1 MIFMNVRRYVLAL
14 AIGIIMWL
22 PQPTEAVQTSEG
34 VRITL
39 VHTNDTH
46 TRIKPEDNAGKSMGW
61 AMLAAAVKKER
72 ELNPDTLV
80 LDAGDT
86 FHGLPL
92 ATLSSGETMVPLLNL
107 TGYDAMCP
115 GNQDF
120 NYGVPRLLELSKE
133 LNFPVLAANV
143 AYKDSGQLIFAPYK
157 EFNLSGVKIAV
168 FGLVTPET
176 MLKVSPLLTRNLSF
190 LDPVQQAQLMVD
202 KLRPNN
208 DLVIAVTHL
217 GIDPVCADKSTMVA
231 QKVKGIDIIID
242 GHSHTVLP
250 QGIKEGDTLICQT
263 GCYDSY
269 LGEVNVT
276 INNHRVVNKSA
287 RLLGLEEVNQL
298 ASTPDQN
305 VLREIERSTESAQPI
320 LDKVIGKS
328 SRELQYNR
336 EQIRTGETMLGDYAA
351 DAYRG
356 VSGADIA
363 IVNAGTFRAD
373 IPKGTITRGD
383 AIAVFPF
390 GNVVRKIQVTGAQV
404 KEALEH
410 GVSKYPADVGIFP
423 QISGISF
430 ILDSS
435 APAGK
440 RVVSVEVNSQPLD
453 LTQKYSLAVTNF
465 MHIGGD
471 GYTMLVNSPILGEYG
486 LADEVLA
493 AWISRGEDLHS
504 FGERIRILGT
514 ENK

>member
-1 MIFMNVRRYVLAL
+1 MKLMNVRHCVLML
-14 AIGIIMWL
+14 VIGIIIWL
-22 PQPTEAVQTSEG
+22 PQPSEAIQTSEG
-34 VRITL
+34 VRITI

-46 TRIKPEDNAGKSMGW
+46 TRIKPEDNSGKSMGW
-61 AMLAAAVKKER
+61 ATLAAAIKKER

-92 ATLSSGETMVPLLNL
+92 ATLSNGEIMVPLLNL
-107 TGYDAMCP
+107 TGYDAMCL

-120 NYGVPRLLELSKE
+120 NYGVPHLLELSKR
-133 LNFPVLAANV
+133 LNFPILVANV
-143 AYKDSGQLIFAPYK
+143 AYKDSGQLPFAPYK

-176 MLKVSPLLTRNLSF
+176 KLKISPLLTKNLSF

-202 KLRPNN
+202 KLRSNN

-217 GIDPVCADKSTMVA
+217 GIDLTSADKSTIVA

-250 QGIKEGDTLICQT
+250 QGIHEGDTLICQT
-263 GCYDSY
+263 GCYASC

-276 INNHRVVNKSA
+276 IKNHRVVDKSA
-287 RLLGLEEVNQL
+287 KLLGLEEVNRL
-298 ASTPDQN
+298 APIPDQE
-305 VLREIERSTESAQPI
+305 VLREIERSTKSAQPM
-320 LDKVIGKS
+320 LEKVIGQS
-328 SRELQYNR
+328 SRKFQYNR
-336 EQIRTGETMLGDYAA
+336 EQIRTGETELGDYAA

-356 VSGADIA
+356 ICGADIA

-373 IPKGTITRGD
+373 IPQGTITRGD
-383 AIAVFPF
+383 TIKVFPF
-390 GNVVRKIQVTGAQV
+390 GNVVQKIQVTGAQV

-410 GVSKYPADVGIFP
+410 GVSRYPADVGIFP
-423 QISGISF
+423 QVSGISF
-430 ILDSS
+430 TLDSS
-435 APAGK
+435 AQAGK
-440 RVVSVEVNSQPLD
+440 RVVSVEVNGKPLD

-471 GYTMLVNSPILGEYG
+471 GYSMLVNAPLLGEYG
-486 LADEVLA
+486 LADDVLA
-493 AWISRGEDLHS
+493 AWISRGENLRS
-504 FGERIRILGT
+504 FGQRIRID
-514 ENK
+514 K

>member
-1 MIFMNVRRYVLAL
+1 MIIMNVRRYVLAL
-14 AIGIIMWL
+14 AIGIITWL
-22 PQPTEAVQTSEG
+22 PQPSEAVQTSEG
-34 VRITL
+34 LRITI

-61 AMLAAAVKKER
+61 ATLAAAIKKER

-92 ATLSSGETMVPLLNL
+92 ATLSCGETMLSLLNL

-120 NYGVPRLLELSKE
+120 NYGIPRLLELSKA

-157 EFNLSGVKIAV
+157 EFYLSGVKIAV

-176 MLKVSPLLTRNLSF
+176 MRKISPSLTSNLSF

-208 DLVIAVTHL
+208 DLLIAVTHL
-217 GIDPVCADKSTMVA
+217 GIDPVCADKSTTVA

-276 INNHRVVNKSA
+276 IDNHRVVNKSA
-287 RLLGLEEVNQL
+287 RLLGLDEVHKL
-298 ASTPDQN
+298 APTPDQD
-305 VLREIERSTESAQPI
+305 VLKEIERSTKSTQPI
-320 LDKVIGKS
+320 LDKVIGQS
-328 SRELQYNR
+328 NRQLQYNR
-336 EQIRTGETMLGDYAA
+336 EQIRTKETELGDYAA

-356 VSGADIA
+356 ISNADIA
-363 IVNAGTFRAD
+363 IVNAGTFRAG

-383 AIAVFPF
+383 TIAVFPF
-390 GNVVRKIQVTGAQV
+390 GNMVRKIQVTGAQV
-404 KEALEH
+404 KESLEH

-423 QISGISF
+423 QVSGISF
-430 ILDSS
+430 TLDSS
-435 APAGK
+435 APAGN
-440 RVVSVEVNSQPLD
+440 RIANIEVNDKPLD

-465 MHIGGD
+465 MHMGGD
-471 GYTMLVNSPILGEYG
+471 GYSMLVNAPILGEYG

-493 AWISRGEDLHS
+493 AWISRGENLHS
-504 FGERIRILGT
+504 SGKRIRIF
-514 ENK
+514 

>member
-1 MIFMNVRRYVLAL
+1 
-14 AIGIIMWL
+14 
-22 PQPTEAVQTSEG
+22 
-34 VRITL
+34 
-39 VHTNDTH
+39 
-46 TRIKPEDNAGKSMGW
+46 
-61 AMLAAAVKKER
+61 
-72 ELNPDTLV
+72 
-80 LDAGDT
+80 
-86 FHGLPL
+86 
-92 ATLSSGETMVPLLNL
+92 
-107 TGYDAMCP
+107 
-115 GNQDF
+115 
-120 NYGVPRLLELSKE
+120 
-133 LNFPVLAANV
+133 
-143 AYKDSGQLIFAPYK
+143 
-157 EFNLSGVKIAV
+157 
-168 FGLVTPET
+168 
-176 MLKVSPLLTRNLSF
+176 
-190 LDPVQQAQLMVD
+190 
-202 KLRPNN
+202 
-208 DLVIAVTHL
+208 
-217 GIDPVCADKSTMVA
+217 
-231 QKVKGIDIIID
+231 
-242 GHSHTVLP
+242 
-250 QGIKEGDTLICQT
+250 
-263 GCYDSY
+263 
-269 LGEVNVT
+269 
-276 INNHRVVNKSA
+276 
-287 RLLGLEEVNQL
+287 
-298 ASTPDQN
+298 
-305 VLREIERSTESAQPI
+305 
-320 LDKVIGKS
+320 
-328 SRELQYNR
+328 
-336 EQIRTGETMLGDYAA
+336 MLGDYAA

-440 RVVSVEVNSQPLD
+440 RVVSVEVNGQPLD

-493 AWISRGEDLHS
+493 AWISRGENLHS

>member
-1 MIFMNVRRYVLAL
+1 MNVHRCLLAL
-14 AIGIIMWL
+14 VIGIVIWF
-22 PQPTEAVQTSEG
+22 PQPSEAVQTSEG

-46 TRIKPEDNAGKSMGW
+46 ARIKPEDNAGKSMGW
-61 AMLAAAVKKER
+61 AVLAAAIKKER

-92 ATLSSGETMVPLLNL
+92 ITLSRGENMVPLLNL
-107 TGYDAMCP
+107 TGYDAMCL

-120 NYGVPRLLELSKE
+120 NYGAPRLLELSKK
-133 LNFPVLAANV
+133 LNFPILAANV
-143 AYKDSGQLIFAPYK
+143 AYKDSGQLLFAPYK

-176 MLKVSPLLTRNLSF
+176 KQKISPLWMKNLAF

-208 DLVIAVTHL
+208 DLIIAVTHL
-217 GIDPVCADKSTMVA
+217 GIDPVCADKSTTVA
-231 QKVKGIDIIID
+231 KKVKGIDIIID

-287 RLLGLEEVNQL
+287 RLLGLDEVNRL
-298 ASTPDQN
+298 APTPDQE
-305 VLREIERSTESAQPI
+305 VLTEIERITKSSQSI

-328 SRELQYNR
+328 SRKLQYNR
-336 EQIRTGETMLGDYAA
+336 EEIRTSETELGDYAA

-356 VSGADIA
+356 VSDADIA

-373 IPKGTITRGD
+373 IPKGTITRKD
-383 AIAVFPF
+383 TIAVFPF
-390 GNVVRKIQVTGAQV
+390 GNNVHKIQVTGAQV

-423 QISGISF
+423 QVSGISF
-430 ILDSS
+430 TLDSS
-435 APAGK
+435 APAGS
-440 RVVSVEVNSQPLD
+440 RVVNLEVNGKPID

-465 MHIGGD
+465 MHTGGD
-471 GYTMLVNSPILGEYG
+471 GYSMLVNAPILGEYG
-486 LADEVLA
+486 LADDVLA
-493 AWISRGEDLHS
+493 AWISRGETLHNS
-504 FGERIRILGT
+504 GERIRILGT
-514 ENK
+514 GNK

>member
-1 MIFMNVRRYVLAL
+1 MIIMNVRRYVLAL
-14 AIGIIMWL
+14 AIGIITWL
-22 PQPTEAVQTSEG
+22 PQPSEAVQTSEG

-46 TRIKPEDNAGKSMGW
+46 TRIKPEDNAGKSIGW
-61 AMLAAAVKKER
+61 ATLAAAIKKER

-92 ATLSSGETMVPLLNL
+92 ATLSCGEIMLSLLNL

-120 NYGVPRLLELSKE
+120 NYGIPRLLELSKA

-176 MLKVSPLLTRNLSF
+176 MRKISPSLTNNLSF
-190 LDPVQQAQLMVD
+190 LAPVQQAQLMVD

-208 DLVIAVTHL
+208 DLLIAVTHL
-217 GIDPVCADKSTMVA
+217 GIDPVCADKSTTVA

-276 INNHRVVNKSA
+276 IDNHRVVNKSA
-287 RLLGLEEVNQL
+287 RLLGLDEVHKL
-298 ASTPDQN
+298 APTPDQD
-305 VLREIERSTESAQPI
+305 VLKEIERSTKSAQPI
-320 LDKVIGKS
+320 LDKVIGQS
-328 SRELQYNR
+328 SRQLQYNR
-336 EQIRTGETMLGDYAA
+336 EQIRTRETELGDYAA

-356 VSGADIA
+356 ISNADIA
-363 IVNAGTFRAD
+363 MVNAGTFRAG

-383 AIAVFPF
+383 TIAVFPF
-390 GNVVRKIQVTGAQV
+390 GNMVRKIQVTGAQV
-404 KEALEH
+404 KESLEH

-423 QISGISF
+423 QVSGISF
-430 ILDSS
+430 TLDSS
-435 APAGK
+435 APAGN
-440 RVVSVEVNSQPLD
+440 RIANIEVNDKPLD

-465 MHIGGD
+465 MHMGGD
-471 GYTMLVNSPILGEYG
+471 GYSMLVNAPILGEYG

-493 AWISRGEDLHS
+493 AWISRGENLHS
-504 FGERIRILGT
+504 FGKRIRIF
-514 ENK
+514 